1 MRMGWVAVIVSLILG
16 LTGAWHGARALRAA
30 DKAGAAPADD
40 AWFKGMKWRLV
51 GPFRGGRV
59 IAVTGVPSE
68 PNTYYFGAVA
78 GGVWKT
84 IDGGGNWT
92 ALTDKEPIASV
103 GSIAVP
109 DSDPNV
115 IYVGTG
121 EGCPRGDVTYGSG
134 VWKTLDGGKTWIHLG
149 LENTE
154 TIPRLIVNPHDPNE
168 VFVAALGH
176 IYGPNPDRGVYKST
190 DGGKTWKKVLY
201 KDDKTGA
208 IDITFDPSNPHVL
221 FAALW
226 EMNRTPYSLT
236 SGGPG
241 SGLYKSTDDG
251 ETWKR
256 LEEHGLPKGAWGRVG
271 VAVSGAD
278 PQRVY
283 ALIEAA
289 EGGLYSSSDGGDT
302 WSRVNQDHRFTQRAW
317 YFTHVFADPK
327 SVDTVYILNTG
338 AFRSTDGGRSFAP
351 LGAPH
356 GDHHG
361 LWIDPANP
369 QRMIN
374 GNDGGASVSIDGGK
388 TWSTEEN
395 QPTAQFYHVIA
406 DDRYPYYIYGAQQDN
421 STVGIASAGEEGGI
435 GRQDWYPVGGGE
447 SGYIAPYPPD
457 PDVVYAGSYDGLITR
472 YDHRTSQEA
481 EVSPWPDNVMGEG
494 AADLKYRFQWTFP
507 ITISPHNPET
517 IYAGAQVIFKSAN
530 AGHSWTVISPDLTRN
545 DKSKQGSS
553 GGPITKDNTSIE
565 YYDTVFAIAESPVQ
579 KGLIWAGS
587 DDGLV
592 HLTRDGGRNWE
603 DVTPKEMPEWSLI
616 SVIEPS
622 PHEAGTAYVAAERHR
637 LDDHHPYIYKTHD
650 FGRTWTKIT
659 GGIPED
665 VYVHAVREDPARK
678 GLLYAGTEAGV
689 MVSFDDGERWESL
702 QLNLPQSPVHDLTV
716 KNGDLAIATHGRSF
730 WILDDLEP
738 LREFTPEIG
747 SEDVHLFKP
756 RAAYAPGLGGGF
768 GPRGA
773 IGQNPPGGAV
783 IDYELK
789 NPPSSGPKPGAN
801 TGGTA
806 ATAVE
811 KGDNSSSQ
819 AGAEETPQR
828 PARAAVKIEIDD
840 SAGHVIRQYPPKS
853 AGAEEGAEAGE
864 EPEFR
869 RRSANVPAEKGLNR
883 FTWDLRYE
891 AASQVAGTAH
901 WGGGGGGPRVL
912 PGTYQVRLTLEGH
925 SYTAPVEVKLDPR
938 LKATRAD
945 LEKQLDLALKIRD
958 RLSADHDAVNQI
970 RSVRTQLVSL
980 EGRLGSDEHAK
991 PLVASA
997 KALDKK
1003 MTGIEEEL
1011 MQTKSKSSEDPLNY
1025 PVKLDDRLGAL
1036 GGAVESADGAPT
1048 EQDYTVFDLVNGQL
1062 EQVLGEWRDLRS
1074 RDLAAFNAQAQK
1086 AGVPVIGVKESRDS
1100 GDGAEAD

>member
-1 MRMGWVAVIVSLILG
+1 MRMRRVGIVVLLIFG
-16 LTGAWHGARALRAA
+16 MAGAWRATRTMRAA
-30 DKAGAAPADD
+30 DSSSDSSKPDD
-40 AWFKGMKWRLV
+40 TLFKGMKWRLV
-51 GPFRGGRV
+51 GPYRGGRV
-59 IAVTGVPSE
+59 IAVTGVVGE
-68 PNTYYFGAVA
+68 LNVYYFGAVA
-78 GGVWKT
+78 GGVWKS
-84 IDGGGNWT
+84 IDSGGNWT
-92 ALTDKEPIASV
+92 PLTDKEPIASV

-121 EGCPRGDVTYGSG
+121 EGCPRGDVTYGNG
-134 VWKTLDGGKTWIHLG
+134 VWKSLDGGKTWVHMG
-149 LENTE
+149 LDNTE

-190 DGGKTWKKVLY
+190 DGGKTWKKVLF

-208 IDITFDPSNPHVL
+208 VDITFDASNPHVL
-221 FAALW
+221 LAALW
-226 EMNRTPYSLT
+226 EMNRTAYGLT

-256 LEEHGLPKGAWGRVG
+256 LEEHGLPKGVWGRVG

-289 EGGLYSSSDGGDT
+289 EGGLYSSSDGGET
-302 WSRVNQDHRFTQRAW
+302 WNRVNQDHRFTQRAW

-338 AFRSTDGGRSFAP
+338 AYRSTDGGRTFTP

-361 LWIDPANP
+361 LWIDPTNP

-374 GNDGGASVSIDGGK
+374 SNDGGANVSIDGGK
-388 TWSTEEN
+388 TWSTQEN

-406 DDRYPYYIYGAQQDN
+406 DDRHPYYIYGAQQDN
-421 STVGIASAGEEGGI
+421 STVAIASAGEEGGI

-447 SGYIAPYPPD
+447 SGYIAPYPRD
-457 PDVVYAGSYDGLITR
+457 PNFVYAGSYDGLITR
-472 YDHRTSQEA
+472 YDHRTGQEQ
-481 EVSPWPDNVMGEG
+481 EVSPWPDNYMGEG

-507 ITISPHNPET
+507 ITISPHDPNV
-517 IYAGAQVIFKSAN
+517 IYAGAQVIFKSAD
-530 AGHSWTVISPDLTRN
+530 AGQSWTVISPDLTRN

-553 GGPITKDNTSIE
+553 GGPITQDNTGIE

-579 KGLIWAGS
+579 EGLIWAGS

-592 HLTRDGGRNWE
+592 HLTRDGGRNWT

-616 SVIEPS
+616 SLIEPS

-637 LDDHHPYIYKTHD
+637 LDDHHPYIYKTDD
-650 FGRTWTKIT
+650 FGKTWTKIT
-659 GGIPED
+659 EGIAD
-665 VYVHAVREDPARK
+665 NVYVHSVREDPERK
-678 GLLYAGTEAGV
+678 GLLYAGTETGV
-689 MVSFDDGERWESL
+689 MVSFDDGGRWQSL
-702 QLNLPQSPVHDLTV
+702 QLNLPQCPVHDLIV

-730 WILDDLEP
+730 WILDDLSP
-738 LREFTPEIG
+738 LREFTADIA
-747 SEDVHLFKP
+747 SEPVHLFKP
-756 RAAYAPGLGGGF
+756 RAAYVPGFGGGF

-789 NPPSSGPKPGAN
+789 NPPPSESKPGLNASGAENGTTNTPEAN
-801 TGGTA
+801 A
-806 ATAVE
+806 A
-811 KGDNSSSQ
+811 GQ
-819 AGAEETPQR
+819 AGANASEKRGE
-828 PARAAVKIEIDD
+828 RAAAIKIEIDD

-853 AGAEEGAEAGE
+853 AEGEEGAE
-864 EPEFR
+864 EFPGFR
-869 RRSANVPAEKGLNR
+869 GGQNGVPAEKGLNR

-891 AASQVAGTAH
+891 PATRVPGSTH

-912 PGTYQVRLTLEGH
+912 PGTYEVKLTAAGH
-925 SYTAPVEVKLDPR
+925 TYTAPLEVKLDPR
-938 LKATRAD
+938 LKVARAD

-958 RLSADHDAVNQI
+958 RVTADHDAVNQI
-970 RSVRTQLVSL
+970 RSVHTQLTAL
-980 EGRLGSDEHAK
+980 EGRLGGNEHAK
-991 PLVASA
+991 PLLDSA

-1003 MTGIEEEL
+1003 MTAIEERL

-1025 PVKLDDRLGAL
+1025 PVKLDDRMGAL
-1036 GGAVESADGAPT
+1036 GGAVESADAAPT
-1048 EQDYTVFDLVNGQL
+1048 EQDYTVFDLVNGEL
-1062 EQVLGEWRDLRS
+1062 EKVLAEWRDLRS
-1074 RDLAAFNAQAQK
+1074 HDLAAFNAQAAK
-1086 AGVPVIGVKESRDS
+1086 AGIGVIGVKEDHQ
-1100 GDGAEAD
+1100 AEDDAR